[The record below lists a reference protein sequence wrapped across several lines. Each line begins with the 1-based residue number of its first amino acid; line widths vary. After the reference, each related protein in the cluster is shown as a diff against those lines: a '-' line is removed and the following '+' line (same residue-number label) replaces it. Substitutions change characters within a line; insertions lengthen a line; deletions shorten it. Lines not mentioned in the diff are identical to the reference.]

1 MIVATRDPSTLDPP
15 ELIGDAVERCI
26 DEARGWLAWNGKPTE
41 SEGSVW
47 TPHKAL
53 RRVTDHLIDH
63 LAHTEMVLDGDR
75 PFEDA
80 WLGRM
85 VTMPA
90 DWAPFTEMDLS
101 EASQRL
107 RRLSGVYAARLRSAG
122 PAEWDAER
130 GDDWTLR
137 KHAEHCASS
146 LVWYAAQPS
155 GRRIPMPD

>member
-1 MIVATRDPSTLDPP
+1 MLMATQATTALDPAD
-15 ELIGDAVERCI
+15 LLLRSVETCVE
-26 DEARGWLAWNGKPTE
+26 EAATWLAWDGTPTS

-130 GDDWTLR
+130 GGDWTLR

-146 LVWYAAQPS
+146 LVWCAAQPS
-155 GRRIPMPD
+155 GRQI